1 LLAADRAQDM
11 QVVVAQVDTE
21 LLQDLRLPQTQQ
33 LQ

>member
-1 LLAADRAQDM
+1 M